1 MGYCVLIIVTQS
13 HIDLRTNLNGVILY
27 LCDYVMIV
35 TALDCTLI
43 V

>member
-13 HIDLRTNLNGVILY
+13 HIDLNMNCNSVMLY
-27 LCDYVMIV
+27 LCNCVMIIIV
-35 TALDCTLI
+35 WDCALI